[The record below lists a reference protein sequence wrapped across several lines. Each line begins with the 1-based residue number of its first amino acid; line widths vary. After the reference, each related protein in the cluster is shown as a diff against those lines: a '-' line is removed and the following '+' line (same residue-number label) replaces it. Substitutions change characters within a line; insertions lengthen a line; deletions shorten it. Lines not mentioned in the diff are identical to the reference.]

1 MFLFPIF
8 ASRFANIIMSKTIYP
23 QYKSLDFS
31 AIEAQIAQF
40 WTEEQI
46 FEKSIALREGQPSF
60 TFYEGPPSAN
70 GMPGVHHVMS
80 RTLKD
85 LVCRYQTLKGKQV
98 RRKGGW
104 DTHGL
109 PIELQVEKTLG
120 ITKKD
125 IGEKIS
131 IADYNKAC
139 RQDVMKFK
147 HVWDDLTVKM
157 GYWLDL
163 DHPYITFENN
173 YIESVWALLKRLY
186 DKGLIYK
193 GYTIQPYSPAAG
205 TGLSSH
211 ELNLPGCYKSVK
223 DTSAVAQFKIVGT
236 ENEFFLAWTTTPWT
250 LPANAALAVGKEI
263 TYVKVDT
270 FNPYTYIRVK
280 VILAKE
286 RISSYF
292 PEGADQLPMEEY
304 KAGNKKIPYRILS
317 EHKGKD
323 LEGIR
328 YEQLLPYIQPEG
340 DAFRVIIG
348 DFVST
353 EDGTGIV
360 HIAPTFGSDDLRVA
374 RLNNV
379 PAITV
384 AGNDGEELPI
394 VDKQGKFV
402 DQITDFAGRYVKDY
416 TNDPNYQSVDVDIA
430 IKLKTENK
438 AFKVEKYE
446 HNYPHCWRTDK
457 PVLYYP
463 LDSWFI
469 ASSKYRERMAELN
482 KTINWKPE
490 STGSGRFGNWLE
502 NLTDWNLSRSRYWG
516 IPLPIWTLKDEHF
529 SFALPNQ
536 PVKCIGC
543 IEELK
548 EEINIAIAA
557 SYVYQA
563 SLDMKNS
570 AFDEARNHLDKSIEY
585 FATSSSRLKEIHER
599 DWGNDN
605 QQNVTVNPNLHNR
618 SKVNAYILRAIVFGI
633 NNQNIEAAEYLD
645 VVEEFRRNQTQD
657 ALTITEEEEYNNLIL
672 WIREAI
678 QSNLL
683 LEPQSVQDIL
693 SRRSFVVNQNDP
705 SYNSSE
711 GNPLFSL
718 PERRVW
724 NHYSVRNFQ
733 NPVDSDSFDLHRPY
747 CDEIVLVDLYGQPLY
762 REPDLIDVWFD
773 SGSMPYAQ
781 WHFPFENE
789 DVFKDSFPADFIAE
803 GVDQT
808 RGWFF
813 TLHAIAVML
822 FDSVAFKNVIANGLV
837 LDKNGNKMSKRLGN
851 AVDPFETIAT
861 YGADPTRWYMIE
873 NAPPWDNLK
882 FNLDG
887 ITETQRRFFGTLYNT
902 YSFFALY
909 ANIDGFG
916 LDEMNIIPVSKRPEL
931 DRWIIS
937 KLHSLVRQTDQ
948 AYAEY
953 EPTRAARLIQEFT
966 VEDLSNWY
974 VRLARRRFWKGEM
987 TEDKKSAYE
996 TLFECLTVIAQL
1008 MSPIAPYFSDW
1019 LYKNMT
1025 DNIREQAIMNRTP
1038 LAPLSVHLT
1047 DFTVSD
1053 EKVIDSELEE
1063 RMTIAQQICSLLR
1076 SIRRKVN
1083 IKVRQPLS
1091 RLMIPVL
1098 DPKIEERIKAVGDL
1112 IKSEINVKELEF
1124 ITDDSGVLIKK
1135 IKPQFKNLGKKAGA
1149 KMPLLTQ
1156 AVAGMNQDDIRTIE
1170 REGKVT
1176 FVLGG
1181 EDFDFI
1187 LADAEI
1193 MTEDLPG
1200 WSVAS
1205 EGKLTVALDITIS
1218 EELRQEGIAREF
1230 VNRIQNLRKDL
1241 DFDVTDHIALQ
1252 VEDHPDFTP
1261 ALTTFRDYLCTETLA
1276 DAFDIVPTLSQAV
1289 AVDID
1294 GMAGK
1299 MVVVKC

>member
-1 MFLFPIF
+1 
-8 ASRFANIIMSKTIYP
+8 MSKTIYP

-40 WTEEQI
+40 WKDEHI
-46 FEKSIALREGQPSF
+46 FEKSIALREGKPSF

-70 GMPGVHHVMS
+70 GMPGVHHVMA

-173 YIESVWALLKRLY
+173 YIESVWHLLKRLY

-211 ELNLPGCYKSVK
+211 ELNLPGCYKPVK
-223 DTSAVAQFKIVGT
+223 DTSVVAQFKIAGS
-236 ENEFFLAWTTTPWT
+236 EDEYFLAWTTTPWT
-250 LPANAALAVGKEI
+250 LPANAALAVGKDI

-270 FNPYTYIRVK
+270 FNPYTHIRVK

-286 RISSYF
+286 RLSAYF
-292 PEGADQLPMEEY
+292 SEGADQLPMEEY
-304 KAGNKKIPYRILS
+304 KAGDKKIPYRVLS

-323 LEGIR
+323 LEGIG

-374 RLNNV
+374 RLNNI

-384 AGNDGEELPI
+384 PGNDGEELPI
-394 VDKQGKFV
+394 VDRQGKFV

-469 ASSKYRERMAELN
+469 KSSAYRERMAELN

-516 IPLPIWTLKDEHF
+516 IPLPIWVNEDKSET
-529 SFALPNQ
+529 
-536 PVKCIGC
+536 KCIGSLA
-543 IEELK
+543 ELSN
-548 EEINIAIAA
+548 EIDLAV
-557 SYVYQA
+557 SKG
-563 SLDMKNS
+563 LMP
-570 AFDEARNHLDKSIEY
+570 H
-585 FATSSSRLKEIHER
+585 
-599 DWGNDN
+599 
-605 QQNVTVNPNLHNR
+605 NP
-618 SKVNAYILRAIVFGI
+618 V
-633 NNQNIEAAEYLD
+633 
-645 VVEEFRRNQTQD
+645 QD
-657 ALTITEEEEYNNLIL
+657 A
-672 WIREAI
+672 
-678 QSNLL
+678 
-683 LEPQSVQDIL
+683 D
-693 SRRSFVVNQNDP
+693 
-705 SYNSSE
+705 
-711 GNPLFSL
+711 
-718 PERRVW
+718 
-724 NHYSVRNFQ
+724 
-733 NPVDSDSFDLHRPY
+733 FDLHRPY
-747 CDEIVLVDLYGQPLY
+747 CDEIILADSQGRPMK

-773 SGSMPYAQ
+773 SGAMPYAQ
-781 WHFPFENE
+781 WHYPFENE

-851 AVDPFETIAT
+851 AIDPFETIAT

-873 NAPPWDNLK
+873 NAPPWENLK

-887 ITETQRRFFGTLYNT
+887 IVETQRRFFGTLYNT

-909 ANIDGFG
+909 ANIDGFT
-916 LDEMNIIPVSKRPEL
+916 LDENNIVPVSERPEL

-937 KLHSLVRQTDQ
+937 KLHSLIRQADQ

-987 TEDKKSAYE
+987 TTDKKSAYE
-996 TLFECLTVIAQL
+996 TLFECLTVVAQL

-1019 LYKNMT
+1019 LYKNLT
-1025 DNIREQAIMNRTP
+1025 DNLRERRPDNQFNSA
-1038 LAPLSVHLT
+1038 SVSIHLT
-1047 DFTVSD
+1047 DFPISKQ
-1053 EKVIDSELEE
+1053 EVIDSELEE
-1063 RMTIAQQICSLLR
+1063 RMTIAQQICSLVR

-1091 RLMIPVL
+1091 RLMIPIL
-1098 DPKIEERIKAVGDL
+1098 DATIKERIEAVGDL

-1124 ITDDSGVLIKK
+1124 ITDDSGVLVKK

-1156 AVAGMNQDDIRTIE
+1156 AIAGMNQDDIRTIE
-1170 REGKVT
+1170 RTGKLT
-1176 FVLGG
+1176 FNLGG
-1181 EDFDFI
+1181 EPFDF
-1187 LADAEI
+1187 LLEDAEI
-1193 MTEDLPG
+1193 LTEDLPG

-1205 EGKLTVALDITIS
+1205 EGKLTVALDITIT

-1241 DFDVTDHIALQ
+1241 DFDVTDHIALKI
-1252 VEDHPDFTP
+1252 EDNPDFTP
-1261 ALTTFRDYLCTETLA
+1261 ALTAFRDYLCTETLA
-1276 DAFDIVPTLSQAV
+1276 DVFDIVPVLTDAV
-1289 AVDID
+1289 VIDID
-1294 GMAGK
+1294 GVEGK
-1299 MVVVKC
+1299 LLVNKC

>member
-1 MFLFPIF
+1 MQTTKI
-8 ASRFANIIMSKTIYP
+8 TYP
-23 QYKSLDFS
+23 QYKTLDFAS
-31 AIEAQIAQF
+31 IEAQVAQF
-40 WTEEQI
+40 WNEEHI
-46 FEKSIALREGQPSF
+46 FEKSITLREGKPSF

-70 GMPGVHHVMS
+70 GMPGVHHVMA

-131 IADYNKAC
+131 IAEYNKAC

-173 YIESVWALLKRLY
+173 YIESVWHLLKRLY

-211 ELNLPGCYKSVK
+211 ELNLPGCYKAVK
-223 DTSAVAQFKIVGT
+223 DTSVVAQFKIIGK
-236 ENEFFLAWTTTPWT
+236 EDEYFLAWTTTPWT

-270 FNPYTYIRVK
+270 FNPYTHLRVK

-286 RISSYF
+286 RLSAYF
-292 PEGADQLPMEEY
+292 SEGADQLPMEDY
-304 KAGNKKIPYRILS
+304 KAGDKKIPYRLLS

-374 RLNNV
+374 RLNNI
-379 PAITV
+379 PAIIIP
-384 AGNDGEELPI
+384 GNDGEELPI
-394 VDKQGKFV
+394 VDRQGKFV

-469 ASSKYRERMAELN
+469 KSSAYRERMAELN

-516 IPLPIWTLKDEHF
+516 IPLPIWVNE
-529 SFALPNQ
+529 
-536 PVKCIGC
+536 
-543 IEELK
+543 
-548 EEINIAIAA
+548 
-557 SYVYQA
+557 
-563 SLDMKNS
+563 
-570 AFDEARNHLDKSIEY
+570 DKSEIKCMGSIAELS
-585 FATSSSRLKEIHER
+585 AEIDLAVTKGLMSR
-599 DWGNDN
+599 
-605 QQNVTVNPNLHNR
+605 NP
-618 SKVNAYILRAIVFGI
+618 
-633 NNQNIEAAEYLD
+633 
-645 VVEEFRRNQTQD
+645 TQD
-657 ALTITEEEEYNNLIL
+657 A
-672 WIREAI
+672 
-678 QSNLL
+678 
-683 LEPQSVQDIL
+683 D
-693 SRRSFVVNQNDP
+693 
-705 SYNSSE
+705 
-711 GNPLFSL
+711 
-718 PERRVW
+718 
-724 NHYSVRNFQ
+724 
-733 NPVDSDSFDLHRPY
+733 FDLHRPY
-747 CDEIVLVDLYGQPLY
+747 CDEIILADSQGRPMY

-773 SGSMPYAQ
+773 SGAMPYAQ
-781 WHFPFENE
+781 WHYPFENE
-789 DVFKDSFPADFIAE
+789 EIFKDSFPADFIAE

-909 ANIDGFG
+909 ANIDGFM
-916 LDEMNIIPVSKRPEL
+916 LDEQNIIPVSDRPEL

-937 KLHSLVRQTDQ
+937 KLHSLIRQADQ
-948 AYAEY
+948 AYAQY
-953 EPTRAARLIQEFT
+953 EPTRAARLIQEFV

-974 VRLARRRFWKGEM
+974 VRLARRRFWKGEL
-987 TEDKKSAYE
+987 TNDKKSAYE
-996 TLFECLTVIAQL
+996 TLFECLTVVAQL

-1025 DNIREQAIMNRTP
+1025 DGMREQAIANQSK
-1038 LAPLSVHLT
+1038 LAPVSIHLT
-1047 DFTVSD
+1047 DFAVS
-1053 EKVIDSELEE
+1053 EEAVIDLELEE
-1063 RMTIAQQICSLLR
+1063 RMTIAQQICSLVR

-1091 RLMIPVL
+1091 RLLIPVL
-1098 DPKIEERIKAVGDL
+1098 DSKIKERIEAVGDL

-1156 AVAGMNQDDIRTIE
+1156 AVAGMNQDDIRAIE
-1170 REGKVT
+1170 KNGT
-1176 FVLGG
+1176 FRFDLGG
-1181 EDFDFI
+1181 EPFDF
-1187 LADAEI
+1187 LLEDAEI

-1205 EGKLTVALDITIS
+1205 EGKLTVALDITIT

-1252 VEDHPDFTP
+1252 IEDHPDFTP
-1261 ALTTFRDYLCTETLA
+1261 ALTAYRDYLCTETLA
-1276 DAFDIVPTLSQAV
+1276 DIFDIVPALSEAV
-1289 AVDID
+1289 VVDID
-1294 GMAGK
+1294 GVEGK
-1299 MVVVKC
+1299 MVVERM

>member
-1 MFLFPIF
+1 
-8 ASRFANIIMSKTIYP
+8 MSKTIYP
-23 QYKSLDFS
+23 QYKTLDFS

-40 WTEEQI
+40 WNEERI
-46 FEKSIALREGQPSF
+46 FEKSITLREGKPSF

-70 GMPGVHHVMS
+70 GMPGVHHVMA

-163 DHPYITFENN
+163 DHPYITFENE
-173 YIESVWALLKRLY
+173 YIESVWHLLKRLY

-211 ELNLPGCYKSVK
+211 ELNLPGCYKAVK
-223 DTSAVAQFKIVGT
+223 DTSAVAQFKIVDS
-236 ENEFFLAWTTTPWT
+236 EDEYFLAWTTTPWT

-270 FNPYTYIRVK
+270 FNPYTHIRVK

-286 RISSYF
+286 RLSAYF
-292 PEGADQLPMEEY
+292 SEGADQLPMEEY
-304 KAGNKKIPYRILS
+304 KAGDKKIPYRVLS
-317 EHKGKD
+317 EHKGKE

-374 RLNNV
+374 RLNNI
-379 PAITV
+379 PAITIK
-384 AGNDGEELPI
+384 GNDGEELPI
-394 VDKQGKFV
+394 VDRQGKFV

-416 TNDPNYQSVDVDIA
+416 TNAPNYQSVDVDIA

-469 ASSKYRERMAELN
+469 KSSAYRERMAELN

-516 IPLPIWTLKDEHF
+516 IPLPLWVNEDKSET
-529 SFALPNQ
+529 
-536 PVKCIGC
+536 KCIGS
-543 IEELK
+543 IAELST
-548 EEINIAIAA
+548 EIDLAVAKG
-557 SYVYQA
+557 
-563 SLDMKNS
+563 LMP
-570 AFDEARNHLDKSIEY
+570 RNP
-585 FATSSSRLKEIHER
+585 A
-599 DWGNDN
+599 
-605 QQNVTVNPNLHNR
+605 
-618 SKVNAYILRAIVFGI
+618 
-633 NNQNIEAAEYLD
+633 
-645 VVEEFRRNQTQD
+645 QD
-657 ALTITEEEEYNNLIL
+657 A
-672 WIREAI
+672 
-678 QSNLL
+678 
-683 LEPQSVQDIL
+683 D
-693 SRRSFVVNQNDP
+693 
-705 SYNSSE
+705 
-711 GNPLFSL
+711 
-718 PERRVW
+718 
-724 NHYSVRNFQ
+724 
-733 NPVDSDSFDLHRPY
+733 FDLHRPY
-747 CDEIVLVDLYGQPLY
+747 CDEIVLADSQGRPMK

-781 WHFPFENE
+781 WHYPFENE
-789 DVFKDSFPADFIAE
+789 AVFKDSFPADFIAE

-861 YGADPTRWYMIE
+861 YGADPTRWYMME

-887 ITETQRRFFGTLYNT
+887 IVETQRRFFGTLYNT

-909 ANIDGFG
+909 ANIDDFA
-916 LDEMNIIPVSKRPEL
+916 LDEQNIVPVSERPEL

-937 KLHSLVRQTDQ
+937 KLHSLIRQADQ

-996 TLFECLTVIAQL
+996 TLFECLMVVAQL

-1025 DNIREQAIMNRTP
+1025 DNIREQATVNQSK
-1038 LAPLSVHLT
+1038 LAPVSIHLT
-1047 DFTVSD
+1047 DFTVS
-1053 EKVIDSELEE
+1053 EEAVIDLELEE
-1063 RMTIAQQICSLLR
+1063 RMTIAQQICSLVR

-1098 DPKIEERIKAVGDL
+1098 DSKIKERIEAVGDL

-1156 AVAGMNQDDIRTIE
+1156 AVTGMNQDDIRTIE
-1170 REGKVT
+1170 RTGKFT
-1176 FVLGG
+1176 FDLGG
-1181 EDFDFI
+1181 EAFD
-1187 LADAEI
+1187 LLLEDAEI
-1193 MTEDLPG
+1193 LTEDLPG

-1205 EGKLTVALDITIS
+1205 EGKLTVALDITIT

-1241 DFDVTDHIALQ
+1241 DFDITDHIALKI
-1252 VEDHPDFTP
+1252 EDNPDFTP
-1261 ALTTFRDYLCTETLA
+1261 ALTAFRDYLCTETLA
-1276 DAFDIVPTLSQAV
+1276 DTFNIVSALSEAV

-1294 GMAGK
+1294 GVEGK
-1299 MVVVKC
+1299 MVVERV